1 MGNLKSE
8 ISVDFN
14 VLNSSSSVAGRL
26 KCCLNYWF
34 HGLKAVD
41 FVLDIIKS
49 SYMLPSRHM
58 LDPCYS
64 KKQQVGNQAQFIR

>member
-14 VLNSSSSVAGRL
+14 VLNSSSYVAGRL
-26 KCCLNYWF
+26 KNCLNYWLY
-34 HGLKAVD
+34 GLKAMD

-49 SYMLPSRHM
+49 VL
-58 LDPCYS
+58 
-64 KKQQVGNQAQFIR
+64 FIIRRILVF

>member
-8 ISVDFN
+8 ISVNFN

-34 HGLKAVD
+34 HGLKAMD

-49 SYMLPSRHM
+49 GYILPSHHM
-58 LDPCYS
+58 LGSCYS
-64 KKQQVGNQAQFIR
+64 KKKQ